1 LAAGNLIFRRFDL
14 NALLWGMSRSK
25 RILFAPLDW
34 GLGHA
39 TRCMP
44 LIDRALDLG
53 HQPVIAAGGRGA
65 ALLQGHYPQLEH
77 YDFPGVAIKYG
88 KNAAFDTLLL
98 GPSLLRGVRRE
109 HLLLEELVKKYAID
123 LVVSDNRYGAWSK
136 KTPSVFMSH
145 QLAPLPPKSMYFTR
159 PLLQWLLRYWLRPYS
174 YLLVPDF
181 EGEFGSLAGK
191 LSHAWTEKRMRYLGP
206 LSRLQPQPKSMG
218 GAALVVVLSG
228 PEPQRTI
235 FERHLRQQLRYFDVP
250 SLLVQG
256 KPGPYQEQRDG
267 HLHIVNALA
276 PTALAIAIQ
285 QAELVVARSGYSTVM
300 DLWQLG
306 GRACFVPT
314 PGQTEQEYLAE
325 RMAAMQICSYQ
336 SQTDFNIAR
345 AWEERAHF
353 DGFRPHAT
361 GEGLKHWDEILS
373 S

>member
-1 LAAGNLIFRRFDL
+1 MLYFGC
-14 NALLWGMSRSK
+14 MSRSK

-44 LIDRALDLG
+44 LIDRALELG
-53 HQPVIAAGGRGA
+53 HVPVIATHGRGA
-65 ALLQGHYPQLEH
+65 ALLQEQYPQLEH

-88 KNAAFDTLLL
+88 KNAAFDTILL
-98 GPSLLRGVRRE
+98 GRSLLRGVRKE
-109 HLLLEELVKKYAID
+109 HVLLEALVDKYKID
-123 LVVSDNRYGAWSK
+123 LVLSDNRYGAWSK
-136 KTPSVFMSH
+136 RVPSAFMSH
-145 QLAPLPPKSMYFTR
+145 QLAPLPPKSMFFTR
-159 PLLQWLLRYWLRPYS
+159 PLLQLLLRYWLRPFK

-181 EGEFGSLAGK
+181 ELEFSSLAGK
-191 LSHAWTEKRMRYLGP
+191 LSHAWPDKRLRYLGP
-206 LSRLQPQPKSMG
+206 LSRLQPQPKSTG
-218 GAALVVVLSG
+218 GHPLLVVLSG

-235 FERHLRQQLRYFDVP
+235 FERLLRQQLRYFDLP

-256 KPGPYQEQRDG
+256 KPGPRKEEQDG
-267 HLHIVNALA
+267 HLQIINALPPEELSA
-276 PTALAIAIQ
+276 AIQ

-300 DLWQLG
+300 DMWRLG

-325 RMAAMQICSYQ
+325 RLAGKEISSYQ
-336 SQTDFNIAR
+336 SQAGLNIAR

-353 DGFRPHAT
+353 DGFQPQAS
-361 GEGLKHWDEILS
+361 GDGLKHWDEILS